1 MAKSYDV
8 VVVGAGPAG
17 YVCAIRCA
25 QLGFST
31 ACVDNLINKKGKP
44 ALGGTCLNVGCI
56 PSKELLESSHHFANV
71 RDHGERYGI
80 RAKSVNIDVPGMIA
94 SKDATVNELTQ
105 GIESLFKANGI
116 EWLQGTGQ
124 LRPDNHVRVTPA
136 KGDAYS
142 VQAKNVILAPGSS
155 PVEIGAAPLQ
165 GDIVVTSTGALDW
178 EAAPKRLGVI
188 GAGVIGLEM
197 GSVWRRLGSEVTVL
211 EALDTFLPAVDHE
224 VGKSAYNAFA
234 RQGMDIRLGTR
245 VLSSEIKKN
254 KAVEIAYEDKDGRH
268 QLTVDALIVAV
279 GRRPSTDGITSDD
292 VELVIDERGAIHVDE
307 NLETSIPGVYAI
319 GDAVRGPML
328 AHKGSEE
335 GIAVAERLAGGQGE
349 VNYEAIPW
357 VIYTHP
363 EIAWVGQTEQDLRH
377 AGHDYRVGTFPFLAS
392 GRAKAMHETDGLV
405 KVIADAATDR
415 ILGVH
420 IAGPQASELI
430 GQAVMAIEFDAS
442 AEDIMRTVFA
452 HPTLS
457 EALHEAA
464 LAVDGRPV
472 HIPPPRKKKE
482 RSTAGS

>member
-31 ACVDNLINKKGKP
+31 ACVDNWINKQGKP

-56 PSKELLESSHHFANV
+56 PSKELLESSHHYANI
-71 RDHGERYGI
+71 RDHAERYGI
-80 RAKSVNIDVPGMIA
+80 RIKDVEMDVPGMIA
-94 SKDATVNELTQ
+94 SKDKTVGELTQ
-105 GIESLFKANGI
+105 GIEGLFKANKV
-116 EWLQGTGQ
+116 EWLQGAGQ
-124 LRPDNHVRVTPA
+124 LHSDNRVQVTPRD
-136 KGDAYS
+136 GEAYS
-142 VQAKNVILAPGSS
+142 VAARNVVLAPGSS
-155 PVEIGAAPLQ
+155 PVEIGAAPLS
-165 GDIVVTSTGALDW
+165 GDTVVTSTGALDW
-178 EAAPKRLGVI
+178 ERPPKRLGVI

-211 EALDTFLPAVDHE
+211 EALDSFLPAVDHE
-224 VGKSAYNAFA
+224 VAQSAHKAF
-234 RQGMDIRLGTR
+234 RKQGLDIHLGTR
-245 VLSSEIKKN
+245 VTGTEIKKN
-254 KAVEIAYEDKDGRH
+254 GSVEIQYEDSDGKH

-279 GRRPSTDGITSDD
+279 GRSPNTDGISSDD
-292 VELVIDERGAIHVDE
+292 VELMMDERGAIHVDD
-307 NLETSIPGVYAI
+307 NLETSVPGVFAI

-335 GIAVAERLAGGQGE
+335 GIVVAERLAGQKSE

-363 EIAWVGQTEQDLRH
+363 EIAWVGQTEQDLKH
-377 AGHDYRVGTFPFLAS
+377 AGRDYRVGTFPFLAS
-392 GRAKAMHETDGLV
+392 GRAKAMHETDGMV
-405 KVIADAATDR
+405 KVIADAASDR

-420 IAGPQASELI
+420 MAGPQTSELI
-430 GQAVMAIEFDAS
+430 GQAVLAMEFDGS
-442 AEDIMRTVFA
+442 AEDVMRTVFA

-464 LAVDGRPV
+464 LGVDGRPI
-472 HIPPPRKKKE
+472 HIPPPRRKKQ
-482 RSTAGS
+482 

>member
-31 ACVDNLINKKGKP
+31 ACVDNWMNKEGKP

-56 PSKELLESSHHFANV
+56 PSKELLESSHHYANI
-71 RDHGERYGI
+71 RDHAERYGI
-80 RAKSVNIDVPGMIA
+80 RIKDVEMDVPGMIA
-94 SKDATVNELTQ
+94 SKDRTVSELTQ
-105 GIESLFKANGI
+105 GIEGLFKANKV
-116 EWLQGTGQ
+116 EWLQGSGQ
-124 LRPDNHVRVTPA
+124 LQTENRVQVTPQ
-136 KGDAYS
+136 KGDAYT
-142 VQAKNVILAPGSS
+142 VQAGKVVLAPGSS

-165 GDIVVTSTGALDW
+165 DDLIVTSTGALDW
-178 EAAPKRLGVI
+178 QEPPARLGVI

-197 GSVWRRLGSEVTVL
+197 GSVWRRLGSEVTIL

-224 VGKSAYNAFA
+224 VAQSAHKAFKK
-234 RQGMDIRLGTR
+234 QGLGIRLGTR
-245 VLSSEIKKN
+245 VTGTEAKKN
-254 KAVEIAYEDKDGRH
+254 GNVEIHYEDAEGKH

-279 GRRPSTDGITSDD
+279 GRSPNTDGISADD
-292 VELVIDERGAIHVDE
+292 VELMIDERGAIHVDE

-335 GIAVAERLAGGQGE
+335 GIVVAEQLAGQKSE
-349 VNYEAIPW
+349 VNYDAIPW

-363 EIAWVGQTEQDLRH
+363 EIAWVGQTEQDLKH
-377 AGHDYRVGTFPFLAS
+377 AGHDYRVGTFPFMAS
-392 GRAKAMHETDGLV
+392 GRAKAMHETDGMV
-405 KVIADAATDR
+405 KVIADAKTDR
-415 ILGVH
+415 VLGVH
-420 IAGPQASELI
+420 MAGPQTSELI
-430 GQAVMAIEFDAS
+430 GQAVMAMEFDGS

-464 LAVDGRPV
+464 LGVDGRPI
-472 HIPPPRKKKE
+472 HIPPPRKGKKK
-482 RSTAGS
+482 

>member
-1 MAKSYDV
+1 MSKSYDV

-31 ACVDNLINKKGKP
+31 ACVDNWINKKGKP

-56 PSKELLESSHHFANV
+56 PSKELLESSHHYANI
-71 RDHGERYGI
+71 RDHAQRYGI
-80 RAKSVNIDVPGMIA
+80 RVKDIEMDVPGMVTN
-94 SKDATVNELTQ
+94 KDKTVAELTQ
-105 GIESLFKANGI
+105 GIEGLFKANKV
-116 EWLQGTGQ
+116 EWLQGAGQ
-124 LRPDNHVRVTPA
+124 LQAEKRVRVTPH
-136 KGDAYS
+136 KGESYTVDAG
-142 VQAKNVILAPGSS
+142 NVVLAPGSS

-165 GDIVVTSTGALDW
+165 DDIVVTSTGALDW
-178 EAAPKRLGVI
+178 QTPPKRLGVI

-224 VGKSAYNAFA
+224 VAQSAHKAFA
-234 RQGMDIRLGTR
+234 KQGLDIRLGTR
-245 VLSSEIKKN
+245 VTGTQVKKN
-254 KAVEIAYEDKDGRH
+254 KSVEIHYEDADGKH

-279 GRRPSTDGITSDD
+279 GRNPNTDAISSDD
-292 VELVIDERGAIHVDE
+292 VELMIDERGAIHIDE
-307 NLETSIPGVYAI
+307 QLETSVPGVYAI

-335 GIAVAERLAGGQGE
+335 GIVVAERLAGQKSE

-363 EIAWVGQTEQDLRH
+363 EIAWVGYTEQDLKH
-377 AGHDYRVGTFPFLAS
+377 AGREYRVGTFPFLAS
-392 GRAKAMHETDGLV
+392 GRAKAMHETEGMV
-405 KVIADAATDR
+405 KVIADAGTDR
-415 ILGVH
+415 LLGVH
-420 IAGPQASELI
+420 MAGPQTSELI
-430 GQAVMAIEFDAS
+430 GQAVMAMEFDGS
-442 AEDIMRTVFA
+442 AEDVMRTVFA

-464 LAVDGRPV
+464 LGVDGRPI
-472 HIPPPRKKKE
+472 HIPPPRKKK
-482 RSTAGS
+482 

>member
-56 PSKELLESSHHFANV
+56 PSKELLESSHHYANV
-71 RDHGERYGI
+71 RDHAERYGI
-80 RAKSVNIDVPGMIA
+80 RIKDVEMDVPGMIA
-94 SKDATVNELTQ
+94 TKDKTVLELTQ
-105 GIESLFKANGI
+105 GVESLFKANGV
-116 EWLQGTGQ
+116 EWLQGSGQ
-124 LRPDNHVRVTPA
+124 LQSDHRVRVTPA
-136 KGDAYS
+136 SGDAYS
-142 VQAKNVILAPGSS
+142 VDARNVVLAPGSS
-155 PVEIGAAPLQ
+155 AVEIGAAPLHE
-165 GDIVVTSTGALDW
+165 DIVVTSTGALDW
-178 EAAPKRLGVI
+178 ETVPKRLGVI

-224 VGKSAYNAFA
+224 VASAARKAFTQ
-234 RQGMDIRLGTR
+234 QGMDIRLGTR

-254 KAVEIAYEDKDGRH
+254 KAVELVYEDKDGKH

-279 GRRPSTDGITSDD
+279 GRRPNTDGIASDD
-292 VELVIDERGAIHVDE
+292 VELIIDERGAIHVDE

-335 GIAVAERLAGGQGE
+335 GIAVAERLAGMGGE
-349 VNYEAIPW
+349 VNYDAIPW

-363 EIAWVGQTEQDLRH
+363 EIAWVGQTEQDLKH

-405 KVIADAATDR
+405 KVIADARSDR
-415 ILGVH
+415 VLGVH
-420 IAGPQASELI
+420 IGGPQASELI
-430 GQAVMAIEFDAS
+430 GQAVLAIEFEAS

-457 EALHEAA
+457 EAVHEAA
-464 LAVDGRPV
+464 LAVDGRPL
-472 HIPPPRKKKE
+472 HIPPPRRKKKK
-482 RSTAGS
+482 A